1 MPILDMAR
9 KVCLTKHM
17 EKQNKGMEKP
27 PPSELAL
34 NEPRHGNRFHASTPV
49 TMETK
54 LSSDKIMSAACSETS
69 DPVAAP
75 TGLTIRTA
83 F

>member
-27 PPSELAL
+27 PYLSL
-34 NEPRHGNRFHASTPV
+34 HTPEKAAMSQKIAQTRQIV
-49 TMETK
+49 T
-54 LSSDKIMSAACSETS
+54 DY
-69 DPVAAP
+69 V
-75 TGLTIRTA
+75 
-83 F
+83 